1 MYLNNVRVLVYSF
14 PPTPYP
20 FFGFKHRL
28 RPIWELLVQ
37 NRYNK
42 TPVIKASGRELC
54 YMLLTGILCCY
65 CMSFIILAPPN
76 ILSCAS
82 LRVGI
87 GLCLSICYS
96 AIFIKTNRISRI
108 FNQGVK
114 SIQRPLY
121 TSPISQVAISSG
133 KLKMKLDNKAT
144 VHVEGW
150 FWNKMAPRSWNKV
163 PSTLL
168 YSGHVKFRCIRTKFS
183 FVGFLHRN
191 CLYSTGRVNCVA
203 DLRPARRPWSLP
215 IPSPSCAYMQRVRS

>member
-1 MYLNNVRVLVYSF
+1 MSVYSSNELSH
-14 PPTPYP
+14 PRHTTL
-20 FFGFKHRL
+20 RL
-28 RPIWELLVQ
+28 LSLNIALATAENFLFR

-133 KLKMKLDNKAT
+133 RLKLK
-144 VHVEGW
+144 
-150 FWNKMAPRSWNKV
+150 
-163 PSTLL
+163 
-168 YSGHVKFRCIRTKFS
+168 
-183 FVGFLHRN
+183 
-191 CLYSTGRVNCVA
+191 
-203 DLRPARRPWSLP
+203 
-215 IPSPSCAYMQRVRS
+215 

>member
-1 MYLNNVRVLVYSF
+1 M
-14 PPTPYP
+14 
-20 FFGFKHRL
+20 K
-28 RPIWELLVQ
+28 I

-82 LRVGI
+82 LRIGI

-133 KLKMKLDNKAT
+133 KQFSVLGCSIFMGEILMKINISLRRHCSD
-144 VHVEGW
+144 
-150 FWNKMAPRSWNKV
+150 S
-163 PSTLL
+163 
-168 YSGHVKFRCIRTKFS
+168 I
-183 FVGFLHRN
+183 
-191 CLYSTGRVNCVA
+191 GRVYCLA
-203 DLRPARRPWSLP
+203 YLRPARCSRGLS
-215 IPSPSCAYMQRVRS
+215 IPSSSRADLQRFWSKPHDLACSHHLSRSTLHHLRF

>member
-1 MYLNNVRVLVYSF
+1 MSF
-14 PPTPYP
+14 LPPPTPHRTP
-20 FFGFKHRL
+20 FFEFKAAENFLFR
-28 RPIWELLVQ
+28 

-133 KLKMKLDNKAT
+133 ESRIKRKD
-144 VHVEGW
+144 
-150 FWNKMAPRSWNKV
+150 MAEVWLCGEILNNFAKN
-163 PSTLL
+163 T
-168 YSGHVKFRCIRTKFS
+168 TK
-183 FVGFLHRN
+183 
-191 CLYSTGRVNCVA
+191 
-203 DLRPARRPWSLP
+203 
-215 IPSPSCAYMQRVRS
+215 